1 MEGDE
6 IMSAKLKTCPFC
18 GSQAR
23 VLSVTGRNH
32 YVICNHCESRVSEYR
47 TPEEAIEA
55 WNKRAIS
62 ENNKNLCKILQDMCE
77 FYNQKKISMNLSIV
91 SADKAISIRESDF
104 YKNAQQYLQEVQ
116 A

>member
-1 MEGDE
+1 
-6 IMSAKLKTCPFC
+6 MSAKLKTCPFC

-55 WNKRAIS
+55 WNTRAIS
-62 ENNKNLCKILQDMCE
+62 ENKKNLCKILQDMCE

-91 SADKAISIRESDF
+91 SAGKAISIRESDF
-104 YKNAQQYLQEVQ
+104 YKIAQQYLQEVQ